1 MQEKDFEK
9 LTSSMQEKLGKE
21 YASKIADDIGT
32 LITDNSAVNKLLKDK
47 EAEIQKLKQDKEMLI
62 QSNGNLLQQV
72 AMGKEETHIK
82 GYEKEEDKKKP
93 FNYRSV
99 FDEKGNFKK

>member
-32 LITDNSAVNKLLKDK
+32 LIIDNASINKLLKDK
-47 EAEIQKLKQDKEMLI
+47 EAEIQKLKQDKENLI
-62 QSNGNLLQQV
+62 QVNGNLLQQV
-72 AMGKEETHIK
+72 AMGEEETHIE
-82 GYEKEEDKKKP
+82 GYKKEEKKTP

-99 FDEKGNFKK
+99 FDDKGNFKK